1 MDASTFSF
9 KEFLDRVTEEY
20 QNDQE
25 FMELLKVTNTNIEN
39 LKEFI
44 RVNLAKD
51 PSIYVI
57 KDIWFFSFFSNLWLK
72 CLSNPWVL
80 NLIVIHLF

>member
-25 FMELLKVTNTNIEN
+25 FMELLKITNTNIEN

-57 KDIWFFSFFSNLWLK
+57 KDIWIFFIFLK
-72 CLSNPWVL
+72 FMAQVL
-80 NLIVIHLF
+80 I